1 MFGLYTKRDV
11 QMLVRRIRDE
21 YDAALKEQKAA
32 SEELKAENRALSA
45 RVSELEGERG
55 SVSEA
60 LVHAVKEGER
70 IKEEGS
76 RAAENGQ
83 KEFALLTEKCR
94 LFLAKLMQKYPDEE
108 DTQAFAAFVESLSG
122 ALGEEEEESGL
133 DMDEVLAPK
142 QPLDLGKLCKDL
154 GLMEDGE

>member
-11 QMLVRRIRDE
+11 QMLVRRLRDE
-21 YDAALKEQKAA
+21 YDAALKEQKTA

-45 RVSELEGERG
+45 RISELEGERG

-83 KEFALLTEKCR
+83 KEFALLAEKCR

>member
-11 QMLVRRIRDE
+11 QTLVRRLCDE

-32 SEELKAENRALSA
+32 AEELKAENRALSA
-45 RVSELEGERG
+45 RVSELEQERG
-55 SVSEA
+55 SVASA
-60 LVHAVKEGER
+60 LVHAVEEGER
-70 IKEEGS
+70 IKAEGS

-83 KEFALLTEKCR
+83 KEFALLAEKCR

>member
-11 QMLVRRIRDE
+11 QMLVRRLRDE

-83 KEFALLTEKCR
+83 KEFALLAEKCR
-94 LFLAKLMQKYPDEE
+94 LFLAKLMQKYPDEV

>member
-11 QMLVRRIRDE
+11 QMLVRRLRDE

-83 KEFALLTEKCR
+83 KEFALLAEKCR

-122 ALGEEEEESGL
+122 ALGEEEEKSGL

>member
-11 QMLVRRIRDE
+11 QMLVRRLRDE

-32 SEELKAENRALSA
+32 SEELKAENPALSA

-55 SVSEA
+55 SVSGA

-83 KEFALLTEKCR
+83 KEFALLAEKCR

>member
-11 QMLVRRIRDE
+11 QMLVRRLRDE

-32 SEELKAENRALSA
+32 SVELKAENRALSA

-83 KEFALLTEKCR
+83 KEFALLAEKCR

-108 DTQAFAAFVESLSG
+108 DTQAFAAFVDSLSG
-122 ALGEEEEESGL
+122 ALAEEEEESGL
-133 DMDEVLAPK
+133 YMDEVLAPK

>member
-11 QMLVRRIRDE
+11 QMLVRRLRDE
-21 YDAALKEQKAA
+21 YDAALKEQKTA

-83 KEFALLTEKCR
+83 KEFALLAEKCR

>member
-11 QMLVRRIRDE
+11 QMLVRRLRDE

-32 SEELKAENRALSA
+32 SEELKAEKRALSA

-83 KEFALLTEKCR
+83 KEFALLAEKCR

>member
-11 QMLVRRIRDE
+11 QMLVRRLRDE

-32 SEELKAENRALSA
+32 SEDLKAENRPRAA
-45 RVSELEGERG
+45 RVTALAGERG

-83 KEFALLTEKCR
+83 KEFALLAEKCR

>member
-11 QMLVRRIRDE
+11 QMLVRRLRDE

-45 RVSELEGERG
+45 RLSQLEAERG

-83 KEFALLTEKCR
+83 KEFALLAEKCR

-122 ALGEEEEESGL
+122 ALGEEEEKSGL

>member
-11 QMLVRRIRDE
+11 QMLVRRLRDE

-32 SEELKAENRALSA
+32 SEELKVENRALSA

-60 LVHAVKEGER
+60 LVHAVMEGER

-83 KEFALLTEKCR
+83 KEFALLAEKCR

>member
-11 QMLVRRIRDE
+11 QMLVRRLRDE
-21 YDAALKEQKAA
+21 YDAALKEQKVA

-83 KEFALLTEKCR
+83 KEFALLAEKCR